1 MLLKA
6 GIPAFR
12 YGHHAAKMRPQLL
25 KTELLFGRRRQ
36 YQVFQAEYFGL
47 TAPAGGCPMMNRIVD
62 QPVFFRKAVA
72 KMRNQKRQYL
82 VFRMNHGCQISVLI
96 RKPQEGAVSK

>member
-1 MLLKA
+1 
-6 GIPAFR
+6 
-12 YGHHAAKMRPQLL
+12 
-25 KTELLFGRRRQ
+25 
-36 YQVFQAEYFGL
+36 
-47 TAPAGGCPMMNRIVD
+47 MMNRIVD

-96 RKPQEGAVSK
+96 RKPQEAHQMMGFSFYSLSG